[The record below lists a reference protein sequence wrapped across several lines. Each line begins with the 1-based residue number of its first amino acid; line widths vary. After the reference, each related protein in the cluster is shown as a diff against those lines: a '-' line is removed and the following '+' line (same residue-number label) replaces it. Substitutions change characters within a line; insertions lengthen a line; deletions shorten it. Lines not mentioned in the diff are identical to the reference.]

1 MFLGLEKTRLR
12 EILKQRM
19 SIDQKNLMAMQHSAG
34 PALPPETGD
43 ASSLTMSMSN
53 LMFNSGGQSTHDS
66 KDAAETTPQFKPR
79 SHYAQ
84 PYYQSTAGGSNQ
96 QPTTSG
102 GSGQNSMGQA
112 TSYGRNSVTMETRQN
127 SLVENHYNSGYNQNK
142 SPTPPPLL
150 PNRMHNTNNDQY
162 QGGGNSQSSMYGGG
176 NRRSYGLNSGGGGGG
191 GGGPPAV
198 APRQS
203 QIDRPSR
210 RNDEGGGLQYRDSR
224 VYGPGQYDGG
234 GVDDDTESSVLRRN
248 TKYVNK
254 ESLYSFQQVTRTWL
268 RY

>member
-1 MFLGLEKTRLR
+1 MFIGLEKTRLR

-19 SIDQKNLMAMQHSAG
+19 SIDQKNLLAMQHSAG

-53 LMFNSGGQSTHDS
+53 LMVNSGGQPTHDS
-66 KDAAETTPQFKPR
+66 KDAPETTPQFKPR

-84 PYYQSTAGGSNQ
+84 PYYQSMAGGSNQ
-96 QPTTSG
+96 QPSTSG
-102 GSGQNSMGQA
+102 GGGQNPMGQ
-112 TSYGRNSVTMETRQN
+112 TSYGRNSLAMETRQN

-150 PNRMHNTNNDQY
+150 PNRMNNVNNDQY
-162 QGGGNSQSSMYGGG
+162 QGSGNPQSSMYGGG
-176 NRRSYGLNSGGGGGG
+176 NRRSYGGAGGA
-191 GGGPPAV
+191 PAV
-198 APRQS
+198 APRQN
-203 QIDRPSR
+203 QMDRQSR
-210 RNDEGGGLQYRDSR
+210 RNDEGGGLQYREAGNR
-224 VYGPGQYDGG
+224 VYGPGQYEGS

-268 RY
+268 RN